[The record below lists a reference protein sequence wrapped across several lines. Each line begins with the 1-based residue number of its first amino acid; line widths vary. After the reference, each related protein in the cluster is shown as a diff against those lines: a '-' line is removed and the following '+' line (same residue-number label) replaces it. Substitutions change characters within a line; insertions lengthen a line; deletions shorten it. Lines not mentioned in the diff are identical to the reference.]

1 MQREK
6 IDIKQFNKVILVHN
20 VSSGSQTFSFD
31 LKQQIRIL
39 QAALRVMFG
48 PEKFQD
54 IQLSS
59 YEEMLAVG
67 EKVCTDK
74 IEWVI
79 VAGGDGSLRALV
91 ETFVKNDY
99 YPYVSVFPAGTV
111 NLVAKEL
118 SQSNMATTWS
128 ENVGKGNVTPVWLGK
143 ANDRIFLTVA
153 GIGVDSLVVDNVGQK
168 EKKYLSK
175 LAYLRQGGIV
185 AGQEILLHN
194 WKYKFQVMVD
204 DDGVW
209 HDATSVIVSKSKY
222 YAGKFYLTSGGSISK
237 PALYVCLFTGGK
249 AVDFLRYVALIAADF
264 LNLDNSVNII
274 EAQKV
279 QIKCNVKNFAAELDG
294 DSVATSP
301 LNISLLPKPI
311 KFIS

>member
-1 MQREK
+1 MYRDTIELEK
-6 IDIKQFNKVILVHN
+6 LHKVMFIHN
-20 VSSGSQTFSFD
+20 VTSGSQIFAFD
-31 LKQQIRIL
+31 FRQQIRIL
-39 QAALRVMFG
+39 KAGLRVSCAQQSY
-48 PEKFQD
+48 EEVE
-54 IQLSS
+54 LSS
-59 YEEMLAVG
+59 YEEMLKIG
-67 EKVCTDK
+67 QRVCQEGID
-74 IEWVI
+74 WVV

-91 ETFVKNDY
+91 ECFVQNDY

-118 SQSNMATTWS
+118 NQKNVATVWL
-128 ENVGKGNVTPVWLGK
+128 ENVKKGRVTPVWLGK

-153 GIGVDSLVVDNVGQK
+153 GIGVDSLVVDKVGEK
-168 EKKYLSK
+168 EKKYLST
-175 LAYLRQGGIV
+175 LAYVRQGGIV
-185 AGQEILLHN
+185 AGQELLLHN

-204 DDGVW
+204 DDGNW
-209 HDATSVIVSKSKY
+209 HEATSVIVSKSKY

-237 PALYVCLFTGGK
+237 PALYVCLFSGGK

-264 LNLDNSVNII
+264 LNLDRTVNVI

-279 QIKCNVKNFAAELDG
+279 QIKCNVNSFAAELDG